1 MKKITEMFRR
11 FKEKLA
17 SKDKE
22 FYLHI
27 LVSLVLTQLVTGAVA
42 PFVYEAALAPVIG
55 GSSVFGLGMIGEY
68 LDARTKDNQFD
79 PKDLLANFIGTV
91 SGALLSLI

>member
-1 MKKITEMFRR
+1 MKKITEMFRK

-27 LVSLVLTQLVTGAVA
+27 LISLVFTQIITGAVA
-42 PFVYEAALAPVIG
+42 PYVYEATLAPVIG
-55 GSSVFGLGMIGEY
+55 GSATFGLGMIGEY
-68 LDARTKDNQFD
+68 LDGKTKDNQFD